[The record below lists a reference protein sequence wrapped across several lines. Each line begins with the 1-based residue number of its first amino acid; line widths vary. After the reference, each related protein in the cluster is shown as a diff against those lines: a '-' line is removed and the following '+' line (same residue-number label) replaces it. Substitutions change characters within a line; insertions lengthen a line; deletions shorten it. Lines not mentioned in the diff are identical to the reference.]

1 MARPR
6 VHDQDEI
13 LDAAEAI
20 LAGGD
25 PAALTIRALA
35 ERTGAPSGSLYHAFG
50 SRTQLLGRMWLRAAR
65 RFLDEQRRAV
75 EAARAAG
82 GSAVDATVAAAL
94 TLAVFRRSHPD
105 AARVLG
111 EYRRESLVR
120 EGLPAPIVADLA
132 ALDDELLVLLREL
145 ADGLWQRRDRRAI
158 ETVAV
163 CLVDLPSVLFGGERE
178 RIVDTEAMLR
188 VAVEAILATPPE
200 RPRESPRG

>member
-65 RFLDEQRRAV
+65 RFLDEQRAAV
-75 EAARAAG
+75 EAVRANG

-94 TLAVFRRSHPD
+94 TLAGFRRSHPD
-105 AARVLG
+105 AARVLV

-145 ADGLWQRRDRRAI
+145 ADGLWQRRDRRAV

-178 RIVDTEAMLR
+178 RVVDTEAMLR
-188 VAVEAILATPPE
+188 VAVAAILATPPE
-200 RPRESPRG
+200 PPRG